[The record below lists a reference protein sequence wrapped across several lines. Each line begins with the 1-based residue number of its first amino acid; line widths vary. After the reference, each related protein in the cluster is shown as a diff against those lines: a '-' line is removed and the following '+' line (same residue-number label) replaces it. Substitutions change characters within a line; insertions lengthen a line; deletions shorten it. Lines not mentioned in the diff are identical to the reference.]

1 MPMPCC
7 ALKRI
12 IDADALLRIEAYY
25 FRHGT
30 QERGERAQR
39 AVVTSRR
46 RPSAAPRD
54 PVLPVRATTMP
65 TRQLFEGL
73 IP

>member
-39 AVVTSRR
+39 AVVMVVGW
-46 RPSAAPRD
+46 PM
-54 PVLPVRATTMP
+54 RAD
-65 TRQLFEGL
+65 R
-73 IP
+73 